1 MTLSNFHMTLTD
13 FELSLSSRKGNIAN
27 FRKVREPANRES
39 RKIVKMLLILTIFR
53 SRVLEIFLTHRS
65 HRTHILTLWLGSV
78 QHLRRNMVLL
88 HLLLLLLLLMLLT
101 LLSSLIVGANS
112 DRSPSC
118 GDFREGK
125 WREGV
130 QDERVHETSHVVQ
143 TGVGCGSA
151 VIERQPGEGQ
161 VHIRRSGNW
170 NLSVAN

>member
-1 MTLSNFHMTLTD
+1 
-13 FELSLSSRKGNIAN
+13 
-27 FRKVREPANRES
+27 
-39 RKIVKMLLILTIFR
+39 
-53 SRVLEIFLTHRS
+53 
-65 HRTHILTLWLGSV
+65 
-78 QHLRRNMVLL
+78 MV
-88 HLLLLLLLLMLLT
+88 LLLLLMLLT

-161 VHIRRSGNW
+161 IHIHRSGN
-170 NLSVAN
+170 